1 MTPELIAKKDLIC
14 QAIGGRLV
22 IEFDYHGDPRV
33 VEPYACG
40 IGKKSSYQLRGFQA
54 GGRSTSN
61 PKLGWR
67 MFLLEEMKELKITE
81 TEFSGWEGDRR
92 LYNPND
98 TAFRQFFCR
107 IMK

>member
-1 MTPELIAKKDLIC
+1 MTPDLEAKKTLIC
-14 QAIGGRLV
+14 EAIKNRRV
-22 IEFDYHGDPRV
+22 IEFDYSGEHRI

-40 IGKKSSYQLRGFQA
+40 IGKKSAYQLRGFQC
-54 GGRSTSN
+54 GGKSSSPN
-61 PKLGWR
+61 LGWR
-67 MFLLEEMKELKITE
+67 MFLLEEMKGLKVME
-81 TEFSGWEGDRR
+81 KEFSGWNGERR

>member
-1 MTPELIAKKDLIC
+1 MTPDLIAKKDLIC
-14 QAIGGRLV
+14 QAIAGRFL

-40 IGKKSSYQLRGFQA
+40 IGKKSRYQLRGFQA
-54 GGRSTSN
+54 GGRSASN
-61 PKLGWR
+61 PQLGWR
-67 MFLLEEMKELKITE
+67 MFSIEEMTALKITE

-107 IMK
+107 IMR

>member
-1 MTPELIAKKDLIC
+1 MTLELIAKKDLIC
-14 QAIGGRLV
+14 EAICGRLV
-22 IEFDYHGDPRV
+22 IEFEYKSEHRV

-40 IGKKSSYQLRGFQA
+40 IGKKNSWQLRGFQTS
-54 GGRSTSN
+54 GRSSSG

-67 MFLLEEMKELKITE
+67 MFSLDEMKELKITA
-81 TEFSGWEGDRR
+81 TEFSGWEGERR

-107 IMK
+107 IMR